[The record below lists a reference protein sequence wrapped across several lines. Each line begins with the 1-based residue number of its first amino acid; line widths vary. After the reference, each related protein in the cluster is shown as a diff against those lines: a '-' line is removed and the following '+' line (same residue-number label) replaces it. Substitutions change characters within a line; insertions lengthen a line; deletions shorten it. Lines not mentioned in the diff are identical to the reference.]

1 MEFLYLNKRIA
12 IWMPM
17 GGGKS
22 VSTLTA
28 LDNLS
33 SVEDIY
39 PILILA
45 PLRVAKTTWP
55 DEIEKWSHLKDL
67 RVSVICGTAAERTAA
82 LNADADIY
90 TVNYDNIVWMI
101 KTLGRKRWPFKTIV
115 ADEFT
120 RLKGYRLR
128 QGAQRARALSAVA
141 FKSERFVGLTGT
153 PSPNGLIDLWGQ
165 TWFLDK
171 GARLG
176 HSYGAFED
184 RWFKKGY
191 NGYGVEPLPH
201 AQKEIEGL
209 LRDICLTVAGLPVD
223 EPIKN
228 IISVI
233 MPPDARSAYDEME
246 GDMYTELED
255 ETAVEVFTAASRSM
269 KLLQFASGAVY
280 IDDKQ
285 NWTETHR
292 AKIEALESVIEEANG
307 APVLVAYHFKSDLAR
322 LQKAFPKAR
331 VLDAN
336 PKTIKD
342 WNAGKISILFA
353 HPACLHPDTEVLT
366 ENRGWVKM
374 TSVRPDER
382 VYDGVE
388 FVTHKGCH
396 FSGVKPVMNVFG
408 VTMTENHKLLINGK
422 WVEAKDVRNTG
433 NAKREARYEYAGND
447 PYLSQMLSLQSRK
460 DDAFT
465 ERNSSQ
471 QGRQRILP
479 VLHRRHLPSD
489 DQHTVLFDME
499 RDGGSSNEP
508 EEQRL
513 EALRGCGARG
523 RSGVGGFQELLR
535 RHVYGVFR
543 RADVGSQGQFEGL
556 QQSQLPLGFEHVPAI
571 EQEQQ
576 PGYSVLGSRHAP
588 SRILSCGQSR
598 EGGNISALGRGNECG
613 RSATGLREKP
623 IQKEPKASVSKVYDL
638 VDCGPR
644 HRFLIRNTDGEV
656 FVSHN
661 SAGHGLNLARGGNI
675 LVFFT
680 SNWNLEEHMQI
691 IERIGPMRQK
701 QAGLNRPVF
710 IHYLVA
716 KRTVDELVLDR
727 LHNKRRVQDVILEA
741 MKRRKG

>member
-1 MEFLYLNKRIA
+1 MSKTLVPHDYQHDIIEFIQDTPRCA
-12 IWMPM
+12 VWAGM
-17 GGGKS
+17 GTGKT

-28 LDNLS
+28 VDALS
-33 SVEDIY
+33 TVEDAF
-39 PILILA
+39 PMLVLA
-45 PLRVAKTTWP
+45 PLRVAKSTWP
-55 DEIEKWSHLKDL
+55 DEIEEWAHLKGL
-67 RVSVICGTAAERTAA
+67 RVSVICGTASERKAA
-82 LNADADIY
+82 LGATADVY
-90 TVNYDNIVWMI
+90 TVNYDNLEWLV
-101 KTLGRKRWPFKTIV
+101 KACGRNGWRFKTII

-128 QGAQRARALSAVA
+128 QGATRARALSAVA
-141 FKSERFVGLTGT
+141 YKSERFVGLTGT

-165 TWFLDK
+165 TWFLDR

-176 HSYGAFED
+176 HSYTAFED

-191 NGYGVEPLPH
+191 NGYGIEPLPH
-201 AQKEIEGL
+201 AEKEIFAL

-228 IISVI
+228 IISVT

-246 GDMYTELED
+246 ADMYTELGD
-255 ETAVEVFTAASRSM
+255 ETAVEVFSAASKSM

-342 WNAGKISILFA
+342 WNAGKIPVLFA
-353 HPACLHPDTEVLT
+353 HPA
-366 ENRGWVKM
+366 
-374 TSVRPDER
+374 
-382 VYDGVE
+382 
-388 FVTHKGCH
+388 
-396 FSGVKPVMNVFG
+396 
-408 VTMTENHKLLINGK
+408 
-422 WVEAKDVRNTG
+422 
-433 NAKREARYEYAGND
+433 
-447 PYLSQMLSLQSRK
+447 
-460 DDAFT
+460 
-465 ERNSSQ
+465 
-471 QGRQRILP
+471 
-479 VLHRRHLPSD
+479 
-489 DQHTVLFDME
+489 
-499 RDGGSSNEP
+499 
-508 EEQRL
+508 
-513 EALRGCGARG
+513 
-523 RSGVGGFQELLR
+523 
-535 RHVYGVFR
+535 
-543 RADVGSQGQFEGL
+543 
-556 QQSQLPLGFEHVPAI
+556 
-571 EQEQQ
+571 
-576 PGYSVLGSRHAP
+576 
-588 SRILSCGQSR
+588 
-598 EGGNISALGRGNECG
+598 
-613 RSATGLREKP
+613 
-623 IQKEPKASVSKVYDL
+623 
-638 VDCGPR
+638 
-644 HRFLIRNTDGEV
+644 
-656 FVSHN
+656 

-680 SNWNLEEHMQI
+680 CNWNLEEHMQI

>member
-1 MEFLYLNKRIA
+1 MSKAFVPHDYQHDIIKFIQDVPRCA
-12 IWMPM
+12 VWAGM
-17 GGGKS
+17 GTGKT

-28 LDNLS
+28 LDALS
-33 SVEDIY
+33 TVEDAF
-39 PILILA
+39 PVLVLA
-45 PLRVAKTTWP
+45 PLRVAKSTWP
-55 DEIEKWSHLKDL
+55 DEIEEWSHLKGL

-246 GDMYTELED
+246 GDMYTQLED

-292 AKIEALESVIEEANG
+292 AKIEALESVVEEANG

-353 HPACLHPDTEVLT
+353 HA
-366 ENRGWVKM
+366 
-374 TSVRPDER
+374 
-382 VYDGVE
+382 
-388 FVTHKGCH
+388 
-396 FSGVKPVMNVFG
+396 
-408 VTMTENHKLLINGK
+408 
-422 WVEAKDVRNTG
+422 A
-433 NAKREARYEYAGND
+433 
-447 PYLSQMLSLQSRK
+447 
-460 DDAFT
+460 
-465 ERNSSQ
+465 
-471 QGRQRILP
+471 
-479 VLHRRHLPSD
+479 
-489 DQHTVLFDME
+489 
-499 RDGGSSNEP
+499 
-508 EEQRL
+508 
-513 EALRGCGARG
+513 
-523 RSGVGGFQELLR
+523 
-535 RHVYGVFR
+535 
-543 RADVGSQGQFEGL
+543 
-556 QQSQLPLGFEHVPAI
+556 
-571 EQEQQ
+571 
-576 PGYSVLGSRHAP
+576 
-588 SRILSCGQSR
+588 
-598 EGGNISALGRGNECG
+598 
-613 RSATGLREKP
+613 
-623 IQKEPKASVSKVYDL
+623 
-638 VDCGPR
+638 
-644 HRFLIRNTDGEV
+644 
-656 FVSHN
+656 

-741 MKRRKG
+741 MKRRNPNGTKI